1 MVSLLLAALAWLA
14 PTPQDP
20 PRPPEPE
27 RIAAAVSALEA
38 AFKTGEMADR
48 IGAIRAGSEVLDARV
63 VAWIA
68 KGLKGKEP
76 AVRVEAIEAL
86 GRMPH
91 PESLAALQSF
101 YRVEKKRLRKDPAL
115 LPRVLNALSAQGNP
129 AAIEILLDDVQAQM
143 IDRTLRARFY
153 GLARIRSEKSIDAVL
168 DLMKLVGF
176 IEIYTYAED
185 FRLALVILTGE
196 DLGRDHDA
204 WSAWWNANRKTFK
217 VDPRM
222 PKLQGGDWTRWSD
235 YWGLPPKQPG
245 AEGEP
250 PPKPPSE
257 PPDRGR

>member
-1 MVSLLLAALAWLA
+1 MLSLLLAALTWLA
-14 PTPQDP
+14 PGSQDP

-27 RIAAAVSALEA
+27 RIAAAVSLLEA

-48 IGAIRAGSEVLDARV
+48 IGAIRGGSEVLDARV

-68 KGLKGKEP
+68 KGLKVKEP

-91 PESLAALQSF
+91 PDSLAALQNY
-101 YRVEKKRLRKDPAL
+101 YRVEKKRLRKDPSL

-129 AAIEILLDDVQAQM
+129 SAIDILLDDVQAQM
-143 IDRTLRARFY
+143 VDRTLRARFY
-153 GLARIRSEKSIDAVL
+153 GLARIRSEQSIEAVF

-185 FRLALVILTGE
+185 FRLALVVLTGE
-196 DLGRDHDA
+196 DLGRNHDS
-204 WSAWWNANRKTFK
+204 WHAWWNANRKTFE

-235 YWGLPPKQPG
+235 YWGLPAKQPG
-245 AEGEP
+245 VDPEP
-250 PPKPPSE
+250 APKPPQE
-257 PPDRGR
+257 GR